1 MIWVFFT
8 FLTCVRC
15 PLNRLVFFLSLLL
28 VKGRWVI

>member
-15 PLNRLVFFLSLLL
+15 PLNLVFFLSLLL